1 MNPATATRQ
10 EVREYVI
17 ARELEGRQV
26 AQSGGNLNHLK
37 IDQAEQF
44 EAMFAGVTYEE
55 RSRFMELYLEEIEA
69 HLDHLER
76 HPPVQPPAKPNPELQ
91 ALEKQINLNLI
102 WLIVALVVIIV
113 GVVLLRR

>member
-1 MNPATATRQ
+1 MNPATVTRL
-10 EVREYVI
+10 EIREYVI

-37 IDQAEQF
+37 IDQAEAF

-55 RSRFMELYLEEIEA
+55 RSRFMEIYLEEIEA

-76 HPPVQPPAKPNPELQ
+76 HPPVGPPPKQNPEIQ
-91 ALEKQINLNLI
+91 ALDKQIHSNLI
-102 WLIVALVVIIV
+102 WLAVSVVVIFV
-113 GVVLLRR
+113 GVMLLRR